1 MPVLKLSIN
10 VVVKRIAEATPEEV
24 KSLTLQPAPQVAPP
38 KAPGADDYLDAD
50 RVKKVIHAIRVELQG
65 AFGIE
70 EADAFVDETLGAVGL
85 DVESPERSALRM
97 ALNHLLD
104 SALSQVMGKTD
115 ATRWLNQLIER
126 HGLARKSGS

>member
-10 VVVKRIAEATPEEV
+10 VVVKRIAEATPEEL
-24 KSLTLQPAPQVAPP
+24 STLAPKPALPEIPHEAP
-38 KAPGADDYLDAD
+38 ASDDRLDAH
-50 RVKKVIHAIRVELQG
+50 RVKAVVEAIRGELQKE
-65 AFGIE
+65 FGSE
-70 EADAFVDETLGAVGL
+70 DADTFVDETLAAVAL
-85 DVESPERSALRM
+85 DLESPNRTALRT

-104 SALSQVMGKTD
+104 SALSQVMGKAD